1 MTDKSTIKSG
11 ITQKKKKSIMCNLN
25 YIKEN
30 RQTRFVEHKHEEV
43 KII

>member
-1 MTDKSTIKSG
+1 MTDKSIIKSG
-11 ITQKKKKSIMCNLN
+11 ITPQKSIMCNLN